1 MERLIAESLKSKRGW
16 WMDLR
21 STVTTFMVMMG
32 LFCAATPVWADETVV
47 PKLESTPAPA
57 STTPPVSVPNST
69 LPKSHVQDAETKYP
83 VKPQVPG
90 ASPESSGKEMAPGKA
105 EATPI
110 PSKPKLQE
118 GEQKPSVKVPASG
131 GPVDNLGK
139 DSGPIKSEPLPFKP
153 KVQEG
158 EIKLPAKGPHSTNGT
173 LPFKSMAPL
182 PLEITGKDGASMVLV
197 PAGEFTM
204 GSDKGDDDE
213 SPTHRVYLDT
223 FYIDKFE
230 VTNGRFAKFVEAIQS
245 EPPWGFSDKDTPV
258 THADRP
264 VRWVSWMDAMGYCL
278 WDGKRLP
285 TEAEWEK
292 AARGTDGRIY
302 PWGNEAPTPTHAVF
316 GLKEGGS
323 ETVSPIGNRDKG
335 KSAYGAHDLA
345 GNLYE
350 WVMDWYAEDFYVN
363 FAKNPAINPRGPSE
377 GTAKVQRG
385 GSYIN
390 NPYRLRSSF
399 RTKGDPTEQDPNVG
413 FRCAQEVPKLP

>member
-1 MERLIAESLKSKRGW
+1 
-16 WMDLR
+16 MDIR
-21 STVTTFMVMMG
+21 STIAMCMVMMG
-32 LFCAATPVWADETVV
+32 LSSVTAPVWADEIVA
-47 PKLESTPAPA
+47 PKSESTPTPVPAPA
-57 STTPPVSVPNST
+57 TPPVSVPNPV
-69 LPKSHVQDAETKYP
+69 LPKSHAQDAETKPP
-83 VKPQVPG
+83 VKTQASGAPAETPNKESVPG
-90 ASPESSGKEMAPGKA
+90 KTES
-105 EATPI
+105 TPT
-110 PSKPKLQE
+110 PS
-118 GEQKPSVKVPASG
+118 
-131 GPVDNLGK
+131 
-139 DSGPIKSEPLPFKP
+139 KP

-158 EIKLPAKGPHSTNGT
+158 ESKPPAKAPHLANGSA
-173 LPFKSMAPL
+173 LPKPTAPL
-182 PLEITGKDGASMVLV
+182 PPEIAGKDGAAMVLV
-197 PAGEFTM
+197 TASEFTM

-213 SPTHRVYLDT
+213 SPVHRVYVDT
-223 FYIDKFE
+223 FYLDKFE

-278 WDGKRLP
+278 WAGKRLP

-292 AARGTDGRIY
+292 AARGTDGRVY
-302 PWGNEAPTPTHAVF
+302 PWGNEVPTAAHAVF
-316 GLKEGGS
+316 GLKEGGG

-350 WVMDWYAEDFYVN
+350 WVMDWYAEDFYAN
-363 FAKNPAINPRGPSE
+363 FAKNPAINPRGPIE